1 MIPMFS
7 QSRSYTLTF
16 FFSTLLLSVHTG
28 CDLINA
34 PMKDAVLSDKPET
47 APDKPVTVPADPNGK
62 TLIELVK
69 CEAIAQTISSYKL
82 SATYRFASGSP
93 KPDLEYMIDVSFP
106 GCPFREIKRLSGKE
120 LQMEGTIEWLYDLP
134 GIGARGES
142 EVTDVR
148 FQFSEEFERQ
158 GNQAQFLGVSQ
169 PNTVKLDISRIG
181 L

>member
-1 MIPMFS
+1 
-7 QSRSYTLTF
+7 
-16 FFSTLLLSVHTG
+16 
-28 CDLINA
+28 
-34 PMKDAVLSDKPET
+34 
-47 APDKPVTVPADPNGK
+47 
-62 TLIELVK
+62 
-69 CEAIAQTISSYKL
+69 
-82 SATYRFASGSP
+82 
-93 KPDLEYMIDVSFP
+93 MIDVSFP
-106 GCPFREIKRLSGKE
+106 GCPFRETKRVSGKE

-169 PNTVKLDISRIG
+169 PNTVKLDTSRIG